1 MAKKIEGYVKLQIPA
16 GKANPSPP
24 IGPALGQ
31 RGVNIAQF
39 CKDFNAKT
47 AEMEPGTP
55 LPTVITVYSDRSF
68 TFITKKPPAT
78 YYLKKA
84 AKIDKGSS
92 TVGKG
97 ATVGKVT
104 KAQVR
109 EIAQAKMAD
118 LNAADVEA
126 AMRMI
131 EGSARSMGLEVVE

>member
-1 MAKKIEGYVKLQIPA
+1 MAKKIDGYVKLQIPA

-39 CKDFNAKT
+39 CKEFNAKT
-47 AEMEPGTP
+47 AEVDIGTP

-68 TFITKKPPAT
+68 TFVTKTPPAT
-78 YYLKKA
+78 FYLKKA

-97 ATVGKVT
+97 ATVGTVT

-109 EIAQAKMAD
+109 EIAQSKMAD

-126 AMRMI
+126 AMRMV